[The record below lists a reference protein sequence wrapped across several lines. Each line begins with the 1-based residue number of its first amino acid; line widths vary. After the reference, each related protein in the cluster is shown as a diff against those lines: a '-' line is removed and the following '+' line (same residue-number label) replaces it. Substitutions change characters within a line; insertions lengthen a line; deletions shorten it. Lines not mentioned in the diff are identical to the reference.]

1 MDLWLWSLCFLPVA
15 GALRILPEVKME
27 GMLGGSITIE
37 CPLPQM
43 HVRLYLCREIAE
55 SGVCATVV
63 SNKNFVKEEYK
74 HRVTLKPCPDRK
86 LFLVEVTELTKS
98 DSGIYACG
106 TGMNTD
112 RGKTQQVTLSVHS
125 EYDLFWE
132 EEPMPEPPSWFHKFL
147 HMPMPPWFKMPPPP
161 SSFEFIPKVVT
172 PAPRTEAPPAVHS
185 SPPIP
190 ISHHLR
196 VSRASS
202 VAASKPPT
210 LLPSTIASKTS
221 APEAL
226 PRPQTAS
233 YNYHTRL
240 HRQRAFHQD
249 PVPGLEDQGFH
260 ILVPTTLALILLA
273 LLGLLM
279 KRVIQRRKGER
290 LGEGEVRAERAQNIR
305 TPLDPPPPCRGHSG
319 ASAEQPGAGGTW
331 EGVRDLEMG
340 ARRAPGSAGLQR
352 AAGLALHP
360 PSTSSADPAG
370 PGREPRG
377 RARWP
382 RAPDAVLLSPRLPG
396 AALSRRAR
404 RAAVRMRALEASQR
418 PPPHRPRGSQPPRS
432 QNNIYTACPRR
443 ARAADAE
450 GVPPLP
456 GSRPSAPPVA
466 PQASEVLWLHAP
478 SLKTS
483 CDYVSCYREPA
494 ANAEDTDSDDYV
506 NIPYLTHLSSCPPG
520 PRPWCQ

>member
-1 MDLWLWSLCFLPVA
+1 MMELGLELGRSVGLGWGLELGMWLGLRLPLHELPLPAVA

-279 KRVIQRRKGER
+279 KRVIQRRK
-290 LGEGEVRAERAQNIR
+290 
-305 TPLDPPPPCRGHSG
+305 
-319 ASAEQPGAGGTW
+319 
-331 EGVRDLEMG
+331 
-340 ARRAPGSAGLQR
+340 
-352 AAGLALHP
+352 
-360 PSTSSADPAG
+360 
-370 PGREPRG
+370 
-377 RARWP
+377 
-382 RAPDAVLLSPRLPG
+382 
-396 AALSRRAR
+396 ALSRRAR

>member
-279 KRVIQRRKGER
+279 KRVIQRRKG
-290 LGEGEVRAERAQNIR
+290 
-305 TPLDPPPPCRGHSG
+305 
-319 ASAEQPGAGGTW
+319 
-331 EGVRDLEMG
+331 
-340 ARRAPGSAGLQR
+340 
-352 AAGLALHP
+352 
-360 PSTSSADPAG
+360 
-370 PGREPRG
+370 
-377 RARWP
+377 
-382 RAPDAVLLSPRLPG
+382 
-396 AALSRRAR
+396 
-404 RAAVRMRALEASQR
+404 
-418 PPPHRPRGSQPPRS
+418 
-432 QNNIYTACPRR
+432 
-443 ARAADAE
+443 
-450 GVPPLP
+450 VPPLP

>member
-279 KRVIQRRKGER
+279 KRVIQRRKG
-290 LGEGEVRAERAQNIR
+290 
-305 TPLDPPPPCRGHSG
+305 
-319 ASAEQPGAGGTW
+319 
-331 EGVRDLEMG
+331 VRDLEMG

-370 PGREPRG
+370 PGREPPR

-396 AALSRRAR
+396 AALSKRAR
-404 RAAVRMRALEASQR
+404 RAA
-418 PPPHRPRGSQPPRS
+418 
-432 QNNIYTACPRR
+432 
-443 ARAADAE
+443 
-450 GVPPLP
+450 
-456 GSRPSAPPVA
+456 
-466 PQASEVLWLHAP
+466 ASEVLWLHAP

>member
-279 KRVIQRRKGER
+279 KRVIQRRK
-290 LGEGEVRAERAQNIR
+290 
-305 TPLDPPPPCRGHSG
+305 
-319 ASAEQPGAGGTW
+319 
-331 EGVRDLEMG
+331 
-340 ARRAPGSAGLQR
+340 
-352 AAGLALHP
+352 
-360 PSTSSADPAG
+360 
-370 PGREPRG
+370 
-377 RARWP
+377 
-382 RAPDAVLLSPRLPG
+382 
-396 AALSRRAR
+396 ALSKRAR

-432 QNNIYTACPRR
+432 QKHIYTACPRR